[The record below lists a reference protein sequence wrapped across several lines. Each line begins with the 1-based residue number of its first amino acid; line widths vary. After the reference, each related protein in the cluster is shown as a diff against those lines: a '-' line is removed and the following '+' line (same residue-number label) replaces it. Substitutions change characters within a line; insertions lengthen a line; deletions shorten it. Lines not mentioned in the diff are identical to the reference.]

1 MRNELEKITE
11 NLETVFR
18 GDAWHGPSMMEIINS
33 LPMKAVDQKHGISKR
48 TIAQLLFHLLAWRK
62 FIIQKLEENIHY
74 QLETEEQNWGTA
86 TETSADNWNKL
97 VSELKETQNILINK
111 LDSQDDTLLVR
122 RVPGEYYDF
131 YKLLTGMIQHD
142 TYHLGMIWVLWE

>member
-33 LPMKAVDQKHGISKR
+33 LPKKAVDQKHGLSKR
-48 TIAQLLFHLLAWRK
+48 TIAQLIFHLLAWRK
-62 FIIQKLEENIHY
+62 FILQKLDDNIHY
-74 QLETEEQNWGTA
+74 NLEGEDQNWGTA
-86 TETSADNWNKL
+86 QETSAENWNNL
-97 VSELKETQNILINK
+97 IADLKQAQKDLIEK
-111 LDSQDDTLLVR
+111 LDTLDDSLLQK
-122 RVPGEYYDF
+122 RVPGEYYDY